1 METEKSTENIVP
13 FEKSKILRERER
25 NTMVYKVDRDM

>member
-13 FEKSKILRERER
+13 FEKSKILREREKH
-25 NTMVYKVDRDM
+25 NGLQS